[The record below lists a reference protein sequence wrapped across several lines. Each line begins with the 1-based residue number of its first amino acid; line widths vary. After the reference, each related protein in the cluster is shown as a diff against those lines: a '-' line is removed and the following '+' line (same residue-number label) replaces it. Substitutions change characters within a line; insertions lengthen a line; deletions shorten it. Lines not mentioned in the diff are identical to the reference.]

1 MWPTLRLE
9 KRRVNTFNRAAM
21 DTGLEDWNPLIKIQ
35 RVILLWKE
43 EGACSYIAVKD
54 GLKLRANFI
63 GALSLPRRQLLSPVT
78 TQHSFSLTVAIFYHP
93 LTRPKSDDGGRT

>member
-1 MWPTLRLE
+1 
-9 KRRVNTFNRAAM
+9 M

-43 EGACSYIAVKD
+43 EGACSYIAVKG

-63 GALSLPRRQLLSPVT
+63 GALSLPRPQLLS
-78 TQHSFSLTVAIFYHP
+78 HSFSLAVAIFYHP
-93 LTRPKSDDGGRT
+93 LTRPKSDDGART